1 MEYTLTMADIG
12 EGVAEVE
19 LVSWL
24 VKIGDSVREDQM
36 VAEVMTDKATV
47 EIPSPK
53 DGVVTWIAGEAGDKI
68 AVGSPLLK
76 LEVGGAAAECA
87 PPPQRE
93 PKPAQQAAKPQQPV
107 PAPSPAAPPAAP
119 PSSAPSQLPLAA
131 PAVRARAKE
140 LGVDLA
146 RVTGTGPDGRITN
159 NDLEAFVSG
168 AAQAEAAAG
177 DFDSI
182 KIIGLR
188 RKIAE
193 RLSHAWSRIPHIT
206 YVEEVDVTALE
217 ELRARLNAEAGDKPK
232 LTLLPFIAK
241 AIVAAIA
248 ERPQINAHFDDE
260 AGVLKQFKSVHLG
273 IATQTPDGLIV
284 PVLRD
289 AQTRDLWASAA
300 EIARLAEAA
309 REGHAKREELSG
321 STITIT
327 SLGKLGGIVTTPLI
341 NAPEVAIIGIN
352 KVRTAPLWD
361 GVAFVPRQ
369 VMNISASFDHRVIDG
384 YDAAVFI
391 QKIKSELENPK
402 AGAPA

>member
-1 MEYTLTMADIG
+1 MTEFTLKMADIG

-24 VKIGDSVREDQM
+24 VKIGDPVREDQM

-68 AVGSPLLK
+68 AVGSALLK
-76 LEVGGAAAECA
+76 LEVARDAAAA
-87 PPPQRE
+87 P
-93 PKPAQQAAKPQQPV
+93 AAKPEAPRAEAK
-107 PAPSPAAPPAAP
+107 PAPAPKPVAKPDAP
-119 PSSAPSQLPLAA
+119 RTPIASNLPLAA
-131 PAVRARAKE
+131 PALRARAKE
-140 LGVDLA
+140 LGVDLSQII
-146 RVTGTGPDGRITN
+146 GTGPDGRITDSDLDAYIGGAN
-159 NDLEAFVSG
+159 NASASGEFEA
-168 AAQAEAAAG
+168 
-177 DFDSI
+177 I

-193 RLSHAWSRIPHIT
+193 RLSNSWSRIPHIT

-217 ELRARLNAEAGDKPK
+217 ALRARLNESAGGKPK
-232 LTLLPFIAK
+232 LTLLPFIAR
-241 AIVAAIA
+241 AICAAIA
-248 ERPQINAHFDDE
+248 EQPRLNAHFDDA
-260 AGVLKQFKSVHLG
+260 AGVLKQFKSVHIG
-273 IATQTPDGLIV
+273 VATQTPDGLVV

-289 AQTRDLWASAA
+289 AQSRDLHDIAA

-309 REGHAKREELSG
+309 RDGHAKREELSG

-327 SLGKLGGIVTTPLI
+327 SLGKLGGIVTTPII
-341 NAPEVAIIGIN
+341 NAPEVAIIGVN

-361 GVAFVPRQ
+361 GSAFVPRQ

-384 YDAAVFI
+384 YDAAVFV
-391 QKIKSELENPK
+391 QKIRSDLENPN
-402 AGAPA
+402 AGALA

>member
-1 MEYTLTMADIG
+1 MAEFTLKMADIG

-24 VKIGDSVREDQM
+24 VEIGDPVREDQT

-53 DGVVTWIAGEAGDKI
+53 DGLVTWLAGEAGDKI

-76 LEVGGAAAECA
+76 LEVAGAAEA
-87 PPPQRE
+87 PPPARDS
-93 PKPAQQAAKPQQPV
+93 KPARQAAPQQNPT
-107 PAPSPAAPPAAP
+107 PAPAADRPAPRARVA
-119 PSSAPSQLPLAA
+119 STLPLAA
-131 PAVRARAKE
+131 PALRARARE
-140 LGVDLA
+140 VGIDLV
-146 RVTGTGPDGRITN
+146 RVTGTGPEGRITER
-159 NDLEAFVSG
+159 DLEAFVRG
-168 AAQAEAAAG
+168 ANDAAASG
-177 DFDSI
+177 EFEAI

-193 RLSHAWSRIPHIT
+193 RLSESWSRIPHIT
-206 YVEEVDVTALE
+206 YVEEVDVTVLE
-217 ELRARLNAEAGDKPK
+217 ETRAQINAQSGDKPK

-241 AIVAAIA
+241 AISAAIA
-248 ERPQINAHFDDE
+248 EFPRINAHFDDK
-260 AGVLKQFKSVHLG
+260 AGVLKQFKSVHIG
-273 IATQTPDGLIV
+273 IAAQTPDGLVV

-289 AQTRDLWASAA
+289 AQSLDLWDSAA
-300 EIARLAEAA
+300 AIARLAESA
-309 REGHAKREELSG
+309 RTGKATREELSG

-361 GVAFVPRQ
+361 GNTFVPRQ

-384 YDAAVFI
+384 WDAAVFV
-391 QKIKSELENPK
+391 QKIKSELENPNP
-402 AGAPA
+402 GAPS